1 MISASYFVRAYMDC
15 IGSFITIKGRNW
27 YFNGCSTCQGFCCD
41 GAYGFSLAPLILED
55 FEAVYRYFPIVF
67 SFLEDTLGVFVLLND
82 GKNQCRYFEN
92 KRCSIYDHRPPACR
106 LYPVSPYFEH
116 LLVDTKCP
124 SLSRTEGRLLCKNG
138 VLESAFYT
146 KRLENFVAKKEETR
160 LFLERMNDR
169 NDFEYIGKIADTSLY
184 VSKHADQNRYLKMHA
199 ESLKFL
205 TSYMQV
211 SFSA

>member
-1 MISASYFVRAYMDC
+1 MDC
-15 IGSFITIKGRNW
+15 IGSFITIKGRDW

-146 KRLENFVAKKEETR
+146 KRLENFVAKKKETR

>member
-1 MISASYFVRAYMDC
+1 MDC
-15 IGSFITIKGRNW
+15 IGSFITIKGRDW